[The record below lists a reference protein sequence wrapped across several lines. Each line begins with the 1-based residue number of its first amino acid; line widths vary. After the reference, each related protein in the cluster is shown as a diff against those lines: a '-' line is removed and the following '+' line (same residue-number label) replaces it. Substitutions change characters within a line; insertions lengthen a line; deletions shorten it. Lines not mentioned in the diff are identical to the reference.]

1 MRPGRQPRQPRP
13 PRRQRQRGVA
23 VITALLLTTLAISI
37 VASLFW
43 QQQVEVRSMEN
54 QRLNLQTRWILRG
67 ALDWASLV
75 LRQDAIDNREY
86 TALTHV
92 WATPLAETRLDQYIE
107 RERVEGEVFD
117 ASLSGS
123 IADATSRYN
132 LSNLSSGGQID
143 LAQVDIFAR
152 LLSNLQLNPALA
164 KTAANMVAA
173 GAPPAATGA
182 VDPVTGQE
190 LDGPGGKQ
198 DDPGAVPG
206 GSSVPGQAGTDAG
219 GGDDAGAGGGA
230 AGGGARLQA
239 VSREGIGSPI
249 KFLEV
254 EDLLAVKGFTPEIVN
269 KLRPFVTV
277 LPDPT
282 PVNVNTAPPEVLAA
296 VVPGFSLSEANALVQ
311 RRRNVPWRGMQY
323 FIADIGGK
331 TLTENSLDVH
341 SNYFIVSS
349 RIRLD
354 RAALNAEA
362 LIKRAPTMGP
372 GSISVVWVRQN

>member
-1 MRPGRQPRQPRP
+1 MRPY
-13 PRRQRQRGVA
+13 RRQRQRGVA

-86 TALTHV
+86 TALNHV

-117 ASLSGS
+117 ATLSGTIS
-123 IADATSRYN
+123 DATSRYN
-132 LSNLSSGGQID
+132 LSNLASGGQID

-164 KTAANMVAA
+164 KTAANMIAA
-173 GAPPAATGA
+173 GAPPVATGA

-190 LDGPGGKQ
+190 IDGPGGKQ
-198 DDPGAVPG
+198 HDPGAVPG
-206 GSSVPGQAGTDAG
+206 GSSVPNQEGADADAGAAGGNDAG
-219 GGDDAGAGGGA
+219 GGV
-230 AGGGARLQA
+230 RLQA
-239 VSREGIGSPI
+239 VSREGIGTPI
-249 KFLEV
+249 KFMEV
-254 EDLLAVKGFTPEIVN
+254 DDLLAVKGFTPEIVD

-296 VVPGFSLSEANALVQ
+296 VVPNFSLSEANALVQ

-323 FIADIGGK
+323 FIADIGGR
-331 TLTENSLDVH
+331 TLTGNSLDVH

-362 LIKRAPTMGP
+362 LIKRAATMGP
-372 GSISVVWVRQN
+372 GSITVVWVRQN